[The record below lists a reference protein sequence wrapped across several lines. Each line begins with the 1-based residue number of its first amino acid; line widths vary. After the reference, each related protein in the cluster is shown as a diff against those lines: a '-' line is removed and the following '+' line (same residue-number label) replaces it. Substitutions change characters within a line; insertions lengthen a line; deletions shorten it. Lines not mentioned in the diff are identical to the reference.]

1 MYKKLLSNKFF
12 RENPINEISAQ
23 NFVYISLE
31 VEGFNKLAEAVVR
44 RMTDRAEKQI
54 KEIQEENDPDRLFK
68 LLRGGCDTLCQEA
81 LRERVLEFEDVL
93 VPRILAA
100 YKRTLNDVFAENA
113 CRILVK
119 CKKNHSKDILEMYQ
133 NIRSSYALSLISIT
147 LGFIGDEEC
156 IPILYEQFEEFKK
169 SYKDENYE
177 QGPLIGLLKLKDRF
191 SI

>member
-23 NFVYISLE
+23 NFVYILLE

-100 YKRTLNDVFAENA
+100 YERTLNDVFAENA

>member
-1 MYKKLLSNKFF
+1 
-12 RENPINEISAQ
+12 
-23 NFVYISLE
+23 
-31 VEGFNKLAEAVVR
+31 
-44 RMTDRAEKQI
+44 
-54 KEIQEENDPDRLFK
+54 
-68 LLRGGCDTLCQEA
+68 
-81 LRERVLEFEDVL
+81 
-93 VPRILAA
+93 
-100 YKRTLNDVFAENA
+100 
-113 CRILVK
+113 
-119 CKKNHSKDILEMYQ
+119 MYQ